1 MNKFY
6 PIEVLIKNNLK
17 TVVEGMVELKAKR
30 DEYTKNPGIITQR
43 EAKYAR
49 EKLLM
54 LIEEASNVIHKE
66 WLDKYSDC
74 VSEEEIRDLTS

>member
-17 TVVEGMVELKAKR
+17 TVVEGMKELKVKR
-30 DEYTKNPGIITQR
+30 DEYARNPGIITQR

-54 LIEEASNVIHKE
+54 LIEEASSAIHKE

-74 VSEEEIRDLTS
+74 VSEQEIWELTS